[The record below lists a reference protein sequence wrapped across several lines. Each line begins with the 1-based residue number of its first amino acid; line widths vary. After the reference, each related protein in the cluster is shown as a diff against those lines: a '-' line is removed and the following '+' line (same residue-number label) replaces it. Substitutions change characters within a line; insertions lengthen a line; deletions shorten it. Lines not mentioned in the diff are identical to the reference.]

1 MATILNVFLKFN
13 SSKAIIYSAIVPLVM
28 IPLYWTWGLH
38 SDWTRERMWHYLI
51 PLIGTIPC
59 YAVWTYV
66 ATHPETNGTTIPQMA
81 LYGVGILGQ
90 LLVIAQP
97 VVLSYRSATLYGAAE
112 QAVGGAAAVASLSI
126 GSIIGPQASNTAFMD
141 VT

>member
-1 MATILNVFLKFN
+1 
-13 SSKAIIYSAIVPLVM
+13 
-28 IPLYWTWGLH
+28 
-38 SDWTRERMWHYLI
+38 MWHYLI

-66 ATHPETNGTTIPQMA
+66 ATHPETNGTTISQMA

-97 VVLSYRSATLYGAAE
+97 VVLSYRSATLYGASE
-112 QAVGGAAAVASLSI
+112 QAVGSAAAVASLSI
-126 GSIIGPQASNTAFMD
+126 GSIIGPQVNTS
-141 VT
+141 